1 MRYRVQR
8 DAQGNVRGFGPVEH
22 WLPGEQP
29 GCTVSIEAV
38 CPTLPAQ
45 TDVRGLKAWLKA
57 NMTFVL
63 RNNVAKAYPNFLVDL
78 NSQEWDDF
86 QVGCEIA
93 KAAVPLTA
101 GQWTA
106 FKNACTTYSIPV
118 TLS

>member
-1 MRYRVQR
+1 MSYRVQR

-45 TDVRGLKAWLKA
+45 PDVRGFKAWLKA
-57 NMTFVL
+57 TMTFAL
-63 RNNVAKAYPNFLVDL
+63 RNNVAKAYPNFLYDL
-78 NSQEWDDF
+78 NAQDWADF
-86 QVGCEIA
+86 QAGCIA
-93 KAAVPLTA
+93 ANTAVPLTV

-106 FKNACTTYSIPV
+106 FKNAVTTYNIPV
-118 TLS
+118 TLP